1 MRSFFVLAM
10 CLCACTSGPEPATP
24 KTTVAESSATAKPAE
39 PPGEPELKIEDQVI
53 GTGAVV
59 KKGSAVSVHY
69 TGRLVDGTV
78 FDSSVDRGKP
88 FSFIV
93 GGGSVIRGWEQ
104 GLIGMK
110 VGGKRK
116 LTIPPNLGYGDA
128 GQPPTI
134 PGHATLIFDIELLH
148 VVE

>member
-1 MRSFFVLAM
+1 MRTVLLLGSTFA
-10 CLCACTSGPEPATP
+10 LVFACSANPEPAAP
-24 KTTVAESSATAKPAE
+24 VSTVPSAAPAPPAE
-39 PPGEPELKIEDQVI
+39 DELKIEDVVV
-53 GTGAVV
+53 GKGAVV

-69 TGRLVDGTV
+69 TGRLVTGEV

-93 GGGSVIRGWEQ
+93 GSGSVIRGWDE

-116 LTIPPNLGYGDA
+116 LTIPPHLGYGDG

>member
-1 MRSFFVLAM
+1 MRSLLAVA
-10 CLCACTSGPEPATP
+10 LATALAVACGGNPEPATP
-24 KTTVAESSATAKPAE
+24 VTTVASATPPAPPAE
-39 PPGEPELKIEDQVI
+39 DELKIEDVVV
-53 GTGAVV
+53 GTGATV

-69 TGRLVDGTV
+69 TGRLVTGDV
-78 FDSSVDRGKP
+78 FDSSVERGKP

-93 GGGSVIRGWEQ
+93 GAGSVIRGWDQ

-116 LTIPPNLGYGDA
+116 LTIPPHLGYGDG